1 MARREPGVQEQEY
14 PSSAPI
20 EPVSKRPSRKL
31 SLAKRL
37 AFSFLAILLTLVL
50 AEGFLRL
57 LSPLRL
63 GFEYTDGKF
72 SAPVEFTMDHTQNR
86 LGFHD
91 VEPVPI
97 RLDATRIL
105 LLGDSY
111 VHAYSVPIPST
122 VGRRLEHH
130 LHKSSGRPHQ
140 VIACGRSGWGQREQL
155 TVLERLGPTLRP
167 DLLVTFFVPFNDVS
181 DNWTELRAKARTQLT
196 TLMRARPGWL
206 AIPADQAPCFY
217 LRASRL
223 NQLIS
228 HRLALMS
235 APKDREHIPLE
246 YYVYSAAPDA
256 IWTDAWAATERL
268 ILETRDMS
276 RELGAQYVVV
286 SASTPHGVWGAA
298 EGLKRLVNVYP
309 AMRDAEW
316 NLDQP
321 NARLERFCKQHDIP
335 FLSLEP
341 RFREETVQKG
351 RRLHWKYDGH
361 WNVEGNDLAGKLVA
375 DFILKQNLGG

>member
-1 MARREPGVQEQEY
+1 
-14 PSSAPI
+14 
-20 EPVSKRPSRKL
+20 L

-37 AFSFLAILLTLVL
+37 AFSLLAVLVTLAL
-50 AEGFLRL
+50 AEGLLRL
-57 LSPLRL
+57 FSPLQL
-63 GFEYTDGKF
+63 GFEYTDGTF
-72 SAPVEFTMDHTQNR
+72 GAPAEFTMDQTQNR

-91 VEPVPI
+91 VDPVPI

-111 VHAYSVPIPST
+111 VHAYSVPIPFT
-122 VGRRLEHH
+122 VSRRLEHH
-130 LHKSSGRPHQ
+130 LQESSGRSHQ

-167 DLLVTFFVPFNDVS
+167 DLVVTLFVPFNDVS
-181 DNWTELRAKARTQLT
+181 DNWPELRAKARAQLA

-206 AIPADQAPCFY
+206 AIPADQAPCFC

-228 HRLALMS
+228 HRLALLS
-235 APKDREHIPLE
+235 ASKDREHIPLE
-246 YYVYSAAPDA
+246 YCVYSTEPDA
-256 IWTDAWAATERL
+256 IWAEAWAATEQL
-268 ILETRDMS
+268 ILETRDAAGD
-276 RELGAQYVVV
+276 LGASYVVV
-286 SASTPHGVWGAA
+286 SASTPHGVCGAA
-298 EGLKRLVNVYP
+298 EGLKRLMNVYP
-309 AMRDAEW
+309 AMRDMNW

-321 NARLERFCKQHDIP
+321 NARLERFCRQQNVP

-341 RFREETVQKG
+341 RFRQETVQEG

-361 WNVEGNDLAGKLVA
+361 WNVEGNDLASKLIA
-375 DFILKQNLGG
+375 DFILKLEPAD

>member
-1 MARREPGVQEQEY
+1 MGRREPGAQQQGY
-14 PSSAPI
+14 SSPAPL
-20 EPVSKRPSRKL
+20 EPLSKRPSRKS

-37 AFSFLAILLTLVL
+37 AFSFLATLLTLAL

-57 LSPLRL
+57 LSPLQL

-72 SAPVEFTMDHTQNR
+72 SAPVEFTMDHAQNR

-91 VEPVPI
+91 VDPVPI

-122 VGRRLEHH
+122 VARRLEHH
-130 LHKSSGRPHQ
+130 LHNSSGRPHQ
-140 VIACGRSGWGQREQL
+140 LIACGRSGWGQREQL
-155 TVLERLGPTLRP
+155 TVLERLGPTLKP
-167 DLLVTFFVPFNDVS
+167 DLVVTLFVPFNDVS
-181 DNWTELRAKARTQLT
+181 DNWHELRARARTQLT
-196 TLMRARPGWL
+196 TLVRARPGWL
-206 AIPADQAPCFY
+206 AIPDDQAPCFY

-228 HRLALMS
+228 HRLALTS
-235 APKDREHIPLE
+235 ASKDREHIPLE
-246 YYVYSAAPDA
+246 YYVYSAEPDA
-256 IWTDAWAATERL
+256 VWTQAWDATERL
-268 ILETRDMS
+268 TLETRDVS
-276 RELGAQYVVV
+276 RALGARYAVV

-298 EGLKRLVNVYP
+298 EGLQRLVSVYP
-309 AMRDAEW
+309 AMRDVEW

-321 NARLERFCKQHDIP
+321 NARLERFCQQHHIP

-351 RRLHWKYDGH
+351 RHLHWKYDGH
-361 WNVEGNDLAGKLVA
+361 WNVEGNDLAATLMA
-375 DFILKQNLGG
+375 DFILKLNPDG